1 MLSRLALAGGAVA
14 LLLFLAE
21 RRWPLRH
28 PTAALLARLAVNV
41 ILAAGALAAAGLV
54 VRPLLARLLHLAP
67 AHEWGVLGWLRL
79 PPPAEGV
86 VAFLLL
92 DASFY
97 WWHRANHRVPFLWR
111 FHNVHHIDQD
121 LDVSTALRF
130 HFAEV
135 GLSAAFRVAQVV
147 LFGVSAG
154 AFWVYEAC
162 FQLNTLFHHS
172 NARLPIGLERAL
184 VTLLVT
190 PRMHGIHHS
199 QVEAEASSNYS
210 VVLGIWDRLHRTL
223 RLNVPQRLL
232 TIGVPAYAAPADN
245 RILAALAHP
254 FRRQRDYWRRPGGA
268 APVHRSETL
277 PGRREELAE

>member
-1 MLSRLALAGGAVA
+1 MLLRLALASGAVA

-28 PTAALLARLAVNV
+28 PTAVLLARLAVNV

-54 VRPLLARLLHLAP
+54 RPLLARLLHLTP
-67 AHEWGVLGWLRL
+67 AHAWGVLGWLRL
-79 PPPAEGV
+79 PPLAEGI

-111 FHNVHHIDQD
+111 FHNVHHIDPD

-147 LFGVSAG
+147 VFGLSAG
-154 AFWVYEAC
+154 AFWAYEAC
-162 FQLNTLFHHS
+162 FQVNTLFHHS
-172 NARLPIGLERAL
+172 NVRLPIGFERVL
-184 VTLLVT
+184 VKLLVT

-245 RILAALAHP
+245 RLLAALARP
-254 FRRQRDYWRRPGGA
+254 FRRQRDYWQRPDGVPA
-268 APVHRSETL
+268 ERSEPL
-277 PGRREELAE
+277 RGRPEELAE